1 MKPLINALL
10 ISLLAI
16 APAVADPLVFAFR
29 FSGADYLDGVNPAVA
44 SGTITFDSTLLG
56 NPNRNVWD
64 VSTGSIYSGTGNYG
78 TNIPGLVTALSVT
91 VTGATNSADNGTFT
105 LADYDAVLFDTTSRA
120 LNLGQ
125 QLLGQATAS
134 PNGKTWGEDDAIPGS
149 TPSAAYTGGFQ
160 LFAVTNS
167 HAPSQIDPF
176 QLGTGGG
183 NVDGMQLVFFA
194 PFSDIPEPASFALV
208 GLGLGLMGWWNKQRA
223 AYIGRR
229 SVKLGQ

>member
-1 MKPLINALL
+1 MKLLLNALL

-16 APAVADPLVFAFR
+16 APAVADPLVFVFR
-29 FSGADYLDGVNPAVA
+29 FAGADYLDGVNPAVA

-64 VSTGSIYSGTGNYG
+64 VSSGYIYTSGATDPYG

-125 QLLGQATAS
+125 QLMGQPTSS
-134 PNGKTWGEDDAIPGS
+134 PNGKTWGENDTIDGS

-160 LFAVTNS
+160 LFAVTGS
-167 HAPSQIDPF
+167 QAPSQNDPF

-183 NVDGMQLVFFA
+183 NGDGLQLVFFD
-194 PFSDIPEPASFALV
+194 PLIEIPEPASFALL
-208 GLGLGLMGWWNKQRA
+208 GLGLGLVRWV
-223 AYIGRR
+223 RR
-229 SVKLGQ
+229 RT